1 MSDKDSED
9 QIDLKSKINQS
20 IENVKSGAI
29 KSGKVIADKSKIAVD
44 SAAKFASD
52 MGVKIAEKKEQVI
65 ESRKKQKSEFIES
78 LKEDEKYK
86 QIIVN
91 DEKLPPMVM
100 IPATEHQQLLEEI
113 TSLQSEVEGLKK
125 DLDVKH
131 ESIQTNEDSLD
142 EEGGEPAKKTKNANE
157 KGLTGEVN
165 KSINQI
171 LITLGFSVIW
181 AIVLIATTFQLEQS
195 DISFSGLGAKTVVW
209 PIGTAVWTLFLL
221 TSQSKAGTL
230 LSMDVRNRIKTS
242 IGIGLATTLS
252 LMLTDG
258 ETRAITNIWGWAMTL
273 ALCAFLL
280 SGFFRGLFSSFR
292 KISNKL
298 KI

>member
-1 MSDKDSED
+1 MF
-9 QIDLKSKINQS
+9 L
-20 IENVKSGAI
+20 V
-29 KSGKVIADKSKIAVD
+29 
-44 SAAKFASD
+44 
-52 MGVKIAEKKEQVI
+52 
-65 ESRKKQKSEFIES
+65 KQKSEFIES

-86 QIIVN
+86 QIIVS

-100 IPATEHQQLLEEI
+100 IPATEHQQLLDEI
-113 TSLQSEVEGLKK
+113 TSLQSEVERLKT
-125 DLDVKH
+125 DLDVSHK
-131 ESIQTNEDSLD
+131 SIQTNENSL
-142 EEGGEPAKKTKNANE
+142 EEEVDEPAKKTKNGNE

-171 LITLGFSVIW
+171 LITLGFSVVW
-181 AIVLIATTFQLEQS
+181 AIILIATTFQLEQN
-195 DISFSGLGAKTVVW
+195 DISFSGLGAKTIVW
-209 PIGTAVWTLFLL
+209 PIGTAIWTLFLL